1 MVKRLA
7 QSSTFPWR
15 LLVLLLLACVAV
27 GALVISRSARPA
39 PFLVSIQT
47 NLDAAERLRVP
58 KGSGFFLID
67 RSARDSDRK
76 PLGIIFDPPQ
86 PKS

>member
-1 MVKRLA
+1 M
-7 QSSTFPWR
+7 
-15 LLVLLLLACVAV
+15 LLLLACVAV

-47 NLDAAERLRVP
+47 NLDTALRVRIP
-58 KGSGFFLID
+58 KGSGIFLFD

-76 PLGIIFDPPQ
+76 PLGIILDPPQ

>member
-1 MVKRLA
+1 LVKRLA

-47 NLDAAERLRVP
+47 NLDTALRLQIP
-58 KGSGFFLID
+58 KGSGFFLLD
-67 RSARDSDRK
+67 RSAQDSGRK
-76 PLGIIFDPPQ
+76 TIGVIIDPPQ
-86 PKS
+86 PKT